1 MGSFIDTR
9 WQLMVTRLGILA
21 FKIAIIVILI
31 LAVVTPV
38 TGGVKVNMP
47 DLQDGVWTF
56 ENGTLELGM
65 TVEVYNGGMF
75 DVNDFY
81 IGLGMTAGNDTSLAD
96 ATTDRMTIRSGQWND
111 LDLRMVI
118 DMNSMNETALRD
130 VVFNETKINMLLD
143 VGATYPLGWVSV
155 NIGGNSSTDWQPLVK
170 DYSIDVNNINLAQS
184 GGQRFLTIPYS
195 LDVSEMISG
204 APMTLNV
211 TMRNASGIMSG
222 SSQQITLQPQT
233 SGIMNLY
240 LSESTAQYLAAN
252 SELLYFDLQADIYS
266 ASVTKTYQYQWSP

>member
-1 MGSFIDTR
+1 MGSFIDMR
-9 WQLMVTRLGILA
+9 WQLIVTRLGILA
-21 FKIAIIVILI
+21 FKIAIVVILI

-38 TGGVKVNMP
+38 TGGMKVNMP

-56 ENGTLELGM
+56 ENGTLELGT

-81 IGLGMTAGNDTSLAD
+81 IDFGMTADNSTSLAN
-96 ATTDRMTIRSGQWND
+96 AATDRMDIRSGQWND

-118 DMNSMNETALRD
+118 DMNRMNGTALRSL
-130 VVFNETKINMLLD
+130 VFNVTQINMLLD

-155 NIGGNSSTDWQPLVK
+155 NIGGNSTIEWQPLVK
-170 DYSIDVNNINLAQS
+170 NYNIDVNNINLAQS

-195 LDVSEMISG
+195 LDVSDIISG
-204 APMTLNV
+204 APMILNV
-211 TMRNASGIMSG
+211 TMRNASGIMSE
-222 SSQQITLQPQT
+222 STQQITLQPQT
-233 SGIMNLY
+233 SGILNLY
-240 LSESTAQYLAAN
+240 LSEPIAQYLATN
-252 SELLYFDLQADIYS
+252 SDLLYFDVQADFLS

>member
-1 MGSFIDTR
+1 MGSFIGTR
-9 WQLMVTRLGILA
+9 WQLTVTRLGILA

-47 DLQDGVWTF
+47 DLQDSVWTF
-56 ENGTLELGM
+56 ENGTLELGA

-81 IGLGMTAGNDTSLAD
+81 IGFGMTVSNDTSLAN
-96 ATTDRMTIRSGQWND
+96 ATTDRMDIRSGQWND

-118 DMNSMNETALRD
+118 DMNRMNETALREF
-130 VVFNETKINMLLD
+130 VFNATKVNMILD

-155 NIGGNSSTDWQPLVK
+155 NIGGNTSTDWQPLVK

-184 GGQRFLTIPYS
+184 GGQRFLNIPYS

-204 APMTLNV
+204 GQMALNV
-211 TMRNASGIMSG
+211 TMRNASGIMSQ
-222 SSQQITLQPQT
+222 STQQISLQPQT
-233 SGIMNLY
+233 SGTLNLY
-240 LSESTAQYLAAN
+240 LSDQTAQYLATH
-252 SELLYFDLQADIYS
+252 SEMLYFDVQADFLS
-266 ASVTKTYQYQWSP
+266 ASVTKTYQHQWSP